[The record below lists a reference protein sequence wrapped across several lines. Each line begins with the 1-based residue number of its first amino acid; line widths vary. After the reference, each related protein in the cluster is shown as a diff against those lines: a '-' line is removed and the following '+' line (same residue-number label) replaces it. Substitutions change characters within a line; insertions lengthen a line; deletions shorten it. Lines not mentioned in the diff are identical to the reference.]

1 MIRYTTPT
9 NALKVK
15 GLDLGEYD
23 VYVTFTQKPK
33 GSRNETILTVPATN
47 IEFDGEDS
55 DIQITLTQQQ
65 TAQFVEG
72 PCSIQ
77 VNYID
82 VNGLRNATK
91 KHTIMVHDNLLKEVL
106 SYGGQQ

>member
-9 NALKVK
+9 DALKVK

-47 IEFDGEDS
+47 IEFDGEYS

-72 PCSIQ
+72 PCSLQ

>member
-9 NALKVK
+9 DALKVK

-33 GSRNETILTVPATN
+33 GSRNETILTVPAAN

>member
-9 NALKVK
+9 DALKVK
-15 GLDLGEYD
+15 GLDLSEYD

-33 GSRNETILTVPATN
+33 GSRSETILTVPATN